1 MIKSDKTKLEL
12 IRLDGIRSLIVNKI
26 NEEQLIEIIKQEF
39 NLDSK
44 KCYETLKKLN
54 RSQLIK
60 IIDKSNII
68 SSNDI
73 DETYE
78 QYRYGLKPGFTIFTF
93 LNSGLSEINSDEIN
107 KKIENKL
114 AGLHYFEDSKFKSLT
129 LKNIMEI
136 RDNTFELSFTYLS
149 KYTYIND
156 SDEPDYIYELKDCF
170 VWVNLKNNFLEIKNC
185 PKDIQN
191 KLLNL
196 FSNILN
202 VSLYNIKITKKLI
215 NEVFNG
221 KIKKGTFIKP
231 DATDEEVTKIIIAD
245 DELTKKKIYQDGVS
259 SYDMSNTFLDEQLDD
274 STKSTLGIN
283 CKSGKIYLTKNVN
296 ATQFRNW
303 SINSINRIIN
313 YLNDINNC
321 KEKDIFQSRN
331 ILSNTNY
338 SSDEKSI
345 IENICYNI
353 FLHINTGETSFLMQK
368 DVIVI
373 KTKLK
378 SKFYTTLFGFCDICK
393 EETQLFC
400 PKCNRSNLK
409 LIKNS
414 ICCMECEENITTFLC
429 DEGHNIYGKNLVDI
443 IRLLPNREFIDE
455 INGYLLTN
463 FGIRLEGSF
472 VLEGNHL
479 NIHKYSSG
487 EILDY
492 TKVEEFKKIQE
503 INIINI
509 KDQLDKYNKIKE
521 KCRKCSN
528 EECSICTNNK
538 NLCIMKLFIGFGNY
552 RPSPHQGQ
560 EFGDVNFKITY
571 EGKKEYNFV
580 GIAKSRPKSGVLN
593 LSNHASREMI
603 QQILTMSRD
612 KRVDVIGA
620 ICPAKFHDQ
629 LRQELYYLAKITKV
643 RIIILDDIFMSKLL
657 IYQNIL

>member
-1 MIKSDKTKLEL
+1 MIKSVKTKLEL

-114 AGLHYFEDSKFKSLT
+114 TGLHYFEDSKFKSLT

-136 RDNTFELSFTYLS
+136 RDNTFEFSFTYLS

-170 VWVNLKNNFLEIKNC
+170 VWVNLKNNFLAIKNC
-185 PKDIQN
+185 PNDIQN

-353 FLHINTGETSFLMQK
+353 FLYINTGETSFLMQK

-409 LIKNS
+409 LIKDS

-455 INGYLLTN
+455 INSYLLTN

-492 TKVEEFKKIQE
+492 TKIEEFKKIQE

-528 EECSICTNNK
+528 EECSICTNNT

-593 LSNHASREMI
+593 LSDHASREMI

>member
-114 AGLHYFEDSKFKSLT
+114 VGLHYFEDSKFKSLT

-136 RDNTFELSFTYLS
+136 RDNTFEFSFTYLS

-170 VWVNLKNNFLEIKNC
+170 VWVNLKNNFLAIKNC
-185 PKDIQN
+185 PNDIQN

-353 FLHINTGETSFLMQK
+353 FLYINTGETSFLMQK

-409 LIKNS
+409 LIKDS

-492 TKVEEFKKIQE
+492 TKIEEFKKIQE

-528 EECSICTNNK
+528 EECSICTNNT

-593 LSNHASREMI
+593 LSDHASREMI

>member
-93 LNSGLSEINSDEIN
+93 LNSGLSEINSNEIN

-114 AGLHYFEDSKFKSLT
+114 VGLHYFEDSKFKSLT

-136 RDNTFELSFTYLS
+136 RDNTFEFSFTYLS

-170 VWVNLKNNFLEIKNC
+170 VWVNLKNNFLAIKNC
-185 PKDIQN
+185 PNDIQN

-202 VSLYNIKITKKLI
+202 VSLYNIKITQKLI

-353 FLHINTGETSFLMQK
+353 FLYINTGETSFLMQK

-409 LIKNS
+409 LIKDS

-492 TKVEEFKKIQE
+492 TKIEEFKKIQE

-528 EECSICTNNK
+528 EECSICTNNT

-593 LSNHASREMI
+593 LSDHASREMI

>member
-93 LNSGLSEINSDEIN
+93 LNSGLSEINSNEIN

-114 AGLHYFEDSKFKSLT
+114 VGLHYFEDSKFKSLT

-136 RDNTFELSFTYLS
+136 RDNTFEFSFTYLS

-170 VWVNLKNNFLEIKNC
+170 VWVNLKNNFLAIKNC
-185 PKDIQN
+185 PNDIQN

-353 FLHINTGETSFLMQK
+353 FLYINTGETSFLMQK

-409 LIKNS
+409 LIKDS

-492 TKVEEFKKIQE
+492 TKIEEFKKIQE

-528 EECSICTNNK
+528 EECSICTNNT

-593 LSNHASREMI
+593 LSDHASREMI

>member
-12 IRLDGIRSLIVNKI
+12 IRLEGIRNLIVNKI

-39 NLDSK
+39 NFDSK
-44 KCYETLKKLN
+44 KCYEILKKLN

-60 IIDKSNII
+60 IIDKSNTI

-93 LNSGLSEINSDEIN
+93 LNCELSEINSNEIT

-114 AGLHYFEDSKFKSLT
+114 VNLHYFEDSKFKSLI
-129 LKNIMEI
+129 LKNIMKI
-136 RDNTFELSFTYLS
+136 RDNTFEFSFTYLS

-170 VWVNLKNNFLEIKNC
+170 VWINLKNNFLAIKNC
-185 PKDIQN
+185 PNDIQN

-196 FSNILN
+196 LSNILN

-231 DATDEEVTKIIIAD
+231 DATDEEVAKIIIAD
-245 DELTKKKIYQDGVS
+245 EELTKKRIYQDSVS

-303 SINSINRIIN
+303 SINNINKIIN

-338 SSDEKSI
+338 SSDEKNI

-353 FLHINTGETSFLMQK
+353 FMYINSGETSFLMQK
-368 DVIVI
+368 DVMVI
-373 KTKLK
+373 KNKLR
-378 SKFYTTLFGFCDICK
+378 SKFYTTLFGFCDVCK

-409 LIKNS
+409 LIKNG
-414 ICCMECEENITTFLC
+414 IYCMECDENILTFLC
-429 DEGHNIYGKNLVDI
+429 DEGHNIYGNNLVDI
-443 IRLLPNREFIDE
+443 IRLIPHREFIDE

-463 FGIRLEGSF
+463 FGVRLEGSF
-472 VLEGNHL
+472 VLEKNHL
-479 NIHKYSSG
+479 SIHKYSSG

-492 TKVEEFKKIQE
+492 TKIEEFKKIHE
-503 INIINI
+503 INSINI

-521 KCRKCSN
+521 KCKKCSN
-528 EECSICTNNK
+528 DECSICINNT

-571 EGKKEYNFV
+571 EGKEYNFV
-580 GIAKSRPKSGVLN
+580 GIAKSKPKSGILN
-593 LSNHASREMI
+593 LSDQASREMI
-603 QQILTMSRD
+603 QQILMMSRD

-629 LRQELYYLAKITKV
+629 LIQELYYLARITQVK
-643 RIIILDDIFMSKLL
+643 IIILDDIFMSKLL
-657 IYQNIL
+657 TYRNI

>member
-12 IRLDGIRSLIVNKI
+12 IRLEGIRNLIVNKI

-39 NLDSK
+39 NFDSK
-44 KCYETLKKLN
+44 KCYEILKKLN

-60 IIDKSNII
+60 IIDKSNTI

-93 LNSGLSEINSDEIN
+93 LNCELSEINSNEIT

-114 AGLHYFEDSKFKSLT
+114 VNLHYFEDSKFKSLT
-129 LKNIMEI
+129 LKNIMKI
-136 RDNTFELSFTYLS
+136 RDNTFEFSFTYLS

-170 VWVNLKNNFLEIKNC
+170 VWINLKNNFLAIKNC
-185 PKDIQN
+185 PNDIQN

-231 DATDEEVTKIIIAD
+231 DATDEEVAKIIIAD
-245 DELTKKKIYQDGVS
+245 EELTKKRIYQDSVS

-303 SINSINRIIN
+303 SINNINKIIN

-338 SSDEKSI
+338 SSDEKNI

-353 FLHINTGETSFLMQK
+353 FMYINSGETSFLMQK
-368 DVIVI
+368 DVMVI
-373 KTKLK
+373 KNKLR
-378 SKFYTTLFGFCDICK
+378 SKFYTTLFGFCDVCK

-409 LIKNS
+409 LIKNG
-414 ICCMECEENITTFLC
+414 IYCMECDENILTFLC
-429 DEGHNIYGKNLVDI
+429 DEGHNIYGNNLVDI
-443 IRLLPNREFIDE
+443 IRLIPHREFIDE

-463 FGIRLEGSF
+463 FGVRLEGSF
-472 VLEGNHL
+472 VLEKNHL
-479 NIHKYSSG
+479 SIHKYSSG
-487 EILDY
+487 EILDC
-492 TKVEEFKKIQE
+492 TKIEEFKKIHE
-503 INIINI
+503 INSINI

-521 KCRKCSN
+521 KCKKCSN
-528 EECSICTNNK
+528 DECSICINNT

-571 EGKKEYNFV
+571 EGKEYNFV
-580 GIAKSRPKSGVLN
+580 GIAKSKPKSGILN
-593 LSNHASREMI
+593 LSDQASREMI
-603 QQILTMSRD
+603 QQILMMSRD

-629 LRQELYYLAKITKV
+629 LIQELYYLARITQVK
-643 RIIILDDIFMSKLL
+643 IIILDDIFMSKLL
-657 IYQNIL
+657 TYRNI